1 MACKYISKPHLI
13 NGFKYDLR
21 VYVLVSSFDPLR
33 VYVFEEGLVR
43 FATEKY
49 STNSKTLRKRFVHL
63 TNYSV
68 NKKAAG
74 YTALNDKK
82 DEELCAKWDLRTLRK
97 KFTELG
103 LDYDKVF
110 KRVHDV
116 IIKGLISIEPHIV
129 NNMNR
134 LTKHKNVCFEVYGFD
149 VLLDQDLKAWLLEVN
164 VCPSLSSSSP
174 MDKRIK
180 TSMLTDAFNLIGI

>member
-1 MACKYISKPHLI
+1 MDTQTKRSLLWPWNKDNKQKEQRLQKEVSKAEQSRLTIYSIVFFSNHVACKYISKPHLI
-13 NGFKYDLR
+13 NGYKYDLR

-49 STNSKTLRKRFVHL
+49 STNLKGLRKRFVHL

-68 NKKAAG
+68 NKKAEG

-82 DEELCAKWDLRTLRK
+82 DEEFCAKWDFRTLRK

-103 LDYDKVF
+103 LDFEKVF
-110 KRVHDV
+110 KGVHDV

-129 NNMNR
+129 NNLNR
-134 LTKHKNVCFEVYGFD
+134 
-149 VLLDQDLKAWLLEVN
+149 
-164 VCPSLSSSSP
+164 
-174 MDKRIK
+174 
-180 TSMLTDAFNLIGI
+180 